1 MVETITRA
9 QLDELRD
16 ESLVDQEKFHEL
28 LEKYTGIIAKP
39 YTGYSFYDG
48 AGNYLGSNADSDVMD
63 LLRAAYIRVE
73 DRDDKVNFC
82 AFREY
87 HGEHGFWWCV
97 WKNARCERLAVC
109 PTPPRQTEW
118 R

>member
-9 QLDELRD
+9 QFDELSNA
-16 ESLVDQEKFHEL
+16 SLVDQEEFREL
-28 LEKYTGIIAKP
+28 LKKYTGILAKP
-39 YTGYSFYDG
+39 YTGYSFYDA
-48 AGNYLGSNADSDVMD
+48 AGNYLGDNADSDVMD

-87 HGEHGFWWCV
+87 HGELGYWWCV
-97 WKNARCERLAVC
+97 LKNGRCERLTVC
-109 PTPPRQTEW
+109 PNPPRET
-118 R
+118 